1 MNYWSI
7 TIKRFVK
14 RSRPKTTIVANK
26 NVVDE
31 LKAIQQQFFFCQAPS
46 WTGSNWRA
54 FMPPKIQRNFCQMAP
69 FNLVPLTTKPN
80 GYSNER
86 EVVKQRRFNG
96 LHGNEWFAWGC
107 WEMGMT
113 SSSLSKPNGP
123 TDLIDII
130 EPHVHPP
137 AGEMCSFRAR
147 AVGMLVPCWKTVN
160 KKMYLE
166 QLGYWLKVARPTVV
180 FTYSS
185 WNVG

>member
-113 SSSLSKPNGP
+113 NSSLSKPNGP

-137 AGEMCSFRAR
+137 AGEMCSFR
-147 AVGMLVPCWKTVN
+147 VSGLWECWCPVENLSTKRSIWSSWVIDL
-160 KKMYLE
+160 KLPDL
-166 QLGYWLKVARPTVV
+166 QLSLPTVPEM
-180 FTYSS
+180 
-185 WNVG
+185 

>member
-31 LKAIQQQFFFCQAPS
+31 LKAIQQQLFFCQAPS

-54 FMPPKIQRNFCQMAP
+54 FMPPKIHRNFCQMAP

-130 EPHVHPP
+130 EPHVHPS